1 MAGGHAPSLSV
12 EEAPPSTRKVDDAY
26 YEKELARLQV
36 ELVKLQEWIK
46 HAGPQGRA

>member
-1 MAGGHAPSLSV
+1 MKKKDKESV
-12 EEAPPSTRKVDDAY
+12 SEQKQVEPKLKDSRKIKKDV

-46 HAGPQGRA
+46 